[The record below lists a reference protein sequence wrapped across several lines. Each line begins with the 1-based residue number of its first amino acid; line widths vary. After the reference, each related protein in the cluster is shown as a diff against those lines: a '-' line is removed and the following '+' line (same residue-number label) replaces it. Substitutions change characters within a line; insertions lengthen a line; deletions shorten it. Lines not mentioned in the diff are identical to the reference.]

1 MGASDAIN
9 ALRSESL
16 AKTSLVSTI
25 SDQLATVNSDAQRV
39 SGVFSSAKSSAQS
52 NLEQQLTKLDTTK
65 SSIRSSLKGV
75 SESGVGFIFEL
86 INSIVSGG
94 GGALGLA
101 ADAANMMVD
110 IRIMVEDIK
119 TRDRVWDAA
128 IQAGNFVQI
137 YTPALGMMYDK

>member
-25 SDQLATVNSDAQRV
+25 SDQLSTVNGDSQRV
-39 SGVFSSAKSSAQS
+39 SGTFSGAKNQATSTF
-52 NLEQQLTKLDTTK
+52 EQQLTKLDTT
-65 SSIRSSLKGV
+65 RGQLRTSLKGLN
-75 SESGVGFIFEL
+75 ESGVGFIFEL
-86 INSIVSGG
+86 INAIVSGG

-101 ADAANMMVD
+101 ADAASMAVD

-119 TRDRVWDAA
+119 TRDRTWNACV
-128 IQAGNFVQI
+128 QAGNFVQI
-137 YTPALGMMYDK
+137 YTPTLGRFAD

>member
-25 SDQLATVNSDAQRV
+25 SDQLGTVNQDSQRV
-39 SGVFSSAKSSAQS
+39 SGTFSSTRSQADSTFMT
-52 NLEQQLTKLDTTK
+52 QLTKVDT
-65 SSIRSSLKGV
+65 SRSQLRTSLKGLN
-75 SESGVGFIFEL
+75 EAGVGFIFEL

-101 ADAANMMVD
+101 ADAASMAID
-110 IRIMVEDIK
+110 IRIMMEDIK
-119 TRDRVWDAA
+119 TRDRNWDAA
-128 IQAGNFVQI
+128 VQAGNFVQA
-137 YTPALGMMYDK
+137 YTPALGRFTD

>member
-1 MGASDAIN
+1 MGASDAIT

-16 AKTSLVSTI
+16 AKTSLVSTV
-25 SDQLATVNSDAQRV
+25 SDQLSTVNSDSQRV
-39 SGVFSSAKSSAQS
+39 SGTFSAAKNQS
-52 NLEQQLTKLDTTK
+52 TSTMEQQLTKLDTTR
-65 SSIRSSLKGV
+65 SQIRSSLKGV

-101 ADAANMMVD
+101 ADAASMAVD

-119 TRDRVWDAA
+119 TRDRTWAA
-128 IQAGNFVQI
+128 AQQAGNFVQI
-137 YTPALGMMYDK
+137 YTPGLGRFYDK